1 MKITLKNFYLKIS
14 LPKTRK
20 RKDYLSILNVSKGK
34 KYLIFWHLLIK
45 CLKDWFPKE
54 NLGKE
59 RILRNRNLLT
69 RERKIG
75 LQNFSA
81 SSIRETVSRLETK
94 FCWQVSLSLFLSL
107 PSLGRKHLTI
117 TDCQTKTLQTEK
129 HTHTHLSAIFIWIS
143 LYKCACISSI

>member
-1 MKITLKNFYLKIS
+1 MKITLKNFYLKFS

-20 RKDYLSILNVSKGK
+20 RKDYLSMLNVSKGK

-75 LQNFSA
+75 LQNFST

-94 FCWQVSLSLFLSL
+94 ICWQVSLSLFPRSAENIWQ
-107 PSLGRKHLTI
+107 SQIVKQKHFR
-117 TDCQTKTLQTEK
+117 QKN
-129 HTHTHLSAIFIWIS
+129 THIHLSAIFIWIS
-143 LYKCACISSI
+143 LYKCACISPI